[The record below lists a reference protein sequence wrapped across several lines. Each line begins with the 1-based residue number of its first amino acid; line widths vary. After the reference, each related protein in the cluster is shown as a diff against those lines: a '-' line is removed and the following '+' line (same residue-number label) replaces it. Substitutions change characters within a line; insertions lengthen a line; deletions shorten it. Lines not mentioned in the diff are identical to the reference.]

1 MERTTDEMAATLS
14 KLLGTM
20 EKTASKH
27 EDEAK
32 DHDKAE
38 DHGKDHEE
46 KAEDDTK
53 DKESKTKDHKAKGH
67 KKASV
72 VANVVNTLVKLADD
86 LDAAGD
92 SEASD
97 LVDNALSIIMQN
109 IDGNV
114 EKSAGMI
121 DVDLGEYAPEMSKQI
136 SEMHRYDETS
146 EEELEHLNQMEELL
160 HSKLEGMSPEERKAF
175 KRWLETGHKD

>member
-14 KLLGTM
+14 KLLGIM

-46 KAEDDTK
+46 KAEDDAK
-53 DKESKTKDHKAKGH
+53 DKDDKAKDH

-114 EKSAGMI
+114 EKSAGMM

-136 SEMHRYDETS
+136 SEMHRYDEDL
-146 EEELEHLNQMEELL
+146 EEDLEHLNQMEELL
-160 HSKLEGMSPEERKAF
+160 HSKLKGMSPEERKAF

>member
-14 KLLGTM
+14 KLLDTM

-27 EDEAK
+27 EDKVK

-46 KAEDDTK
+46 KAEDDAK
-53 DKESKTKDHKAKGH
+53 DKEDKTKDH

-86 LDAAGD
+86 LDVAGD

-109 IDGNV
+109 IDG
-114 EKSAGMI
+114 G
-121 DVDLGEYAPEMSKQI
+121 SKKKA
-136 SEMHRYDETS
+136 MMFDDEEFGGS
-146 EEELEHLNQMEELL
+146 EEMMEFEQEDSQEKEELGFDDML
-160 HSKLEGMSPEERKAF
+160 KAKLRKMSPSERKVF
-175 KRWLETGHKD
+175 MKWLQTGHKE